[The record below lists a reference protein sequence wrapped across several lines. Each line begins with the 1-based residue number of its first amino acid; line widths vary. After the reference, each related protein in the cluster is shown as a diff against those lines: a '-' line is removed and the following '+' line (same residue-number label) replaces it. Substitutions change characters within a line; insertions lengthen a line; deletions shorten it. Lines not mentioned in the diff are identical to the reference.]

1 MQIVISIKGKNVI
14 KGLLYAVKVIC
25 NENGLTFDEHL
36 IFKINS

>member
-14 KGLLYAVKVIC
+14 KGLLYAVKVI